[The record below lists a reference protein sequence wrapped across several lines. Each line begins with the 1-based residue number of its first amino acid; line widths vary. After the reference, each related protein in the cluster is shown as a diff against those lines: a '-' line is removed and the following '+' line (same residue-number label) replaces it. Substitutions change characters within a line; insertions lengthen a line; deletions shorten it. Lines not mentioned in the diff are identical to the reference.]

1 MGDLNDDPLSPSVT
15 KVIKAVGSKD
25 KVERGGMYNPWVDFY
40 TKGIGTLAYNDAWNL
55 FDQIMISSGWLNK
68 NQQGFFFKDA
78 HIFKREFMLQKN
90 GRYKGYPLRTFD
102 FSRYIGGYCD
112 HFPTYLVFLKEVK

>member
-40 TKGIGTLAYNDAWNL
+40 KGIGTLAYNDPGICL
-55 FDQIMISSGWLNK
+55 IKLY
-68 NQQGFFFKDA
+68 FFRMA
-78 HIFKREFMLQKN
+78 Q
-90 GRYKGYPLRTFD
+90 
-102 FSRYIGGYCD
+102 
-112 HFPTYLVFLKEVK
+112 